1 MSQTP
6 YSRYCTCMHKT
17 LLSCLLPV
25 SLLLIISCGSGSD
38 NGGGGGLVDPG
49 GSNAATDEGIEQV
62 NDLLDDLAANPGN
75 TSANLADAHSS
86 FQEAVRLN
94 PSNGTAR
101 MFLATTTMS
110 SFFEEGQSSITQS
123 TLGGLLD
130 DFGFG
135 LMNRSL
141 SDLASGFSPTT
152 PAENFDSSTPN
163 LGRVQDWLA
172 NEVFLQL
179 FDTIAGHL
187 EAVPESFRD
196 TITLDGV
203 DVEIDCADARMI
215 AAQFRLAQV
224 AALTFM
230 AFDFDMNL
238 TAVNDDWLV
247 RDNLGEQ
254 TRTYVPY
261 RLYSG
266 GSPES
271 QATDGFVLSY
281 NEQTW
286 ETEYLHVDGLNPR
299 PSLIGTPSTGASN
312 FLKTTTAIDRMSLAR
327 IRLQWALENIL
338 VAGPLLR
345 DETANQ
351 RENGVIA
358 IDEDAS
364 GINAFMTWITPMPA
378 ALNSSVAV
386 SIPSVPDPNSS
397 HIYPAIELHRQM
409 LTSQTYSG
417 RPFLPNNSFA
427 TDGWGIEKATAA
439 SFEFSNLKAVWTE
452 VTGQDLLEA
461 YSGLAIAF
469 ESAMN
474 SASQVHKGWQSEGS
488 YYGEKEVG
496 NWQYS
501 EGVFPQKNIFE
512 FAW

>member
-1 MSQTP
+1 
-6 YSRYCTCMHKT
+6 MHKT

-238 TAVNDDWLV
+238 
-247 RDNLGEQ
+247 
-254 TRTYVPY
+254 
-261 RLYSG
+261 
-266 GSPES
+266 
-271 QATDGFVLSY
+271 
-281 NEQTW
+281 
-286 ETEYLHVDGLNPR
+286 
-299 PSLIGTPSTGASN
+299 
-312 FLKTTTAIDRMSLAR
+312 
-327 IRLQWALENIL
+327 
-338 VAGPLLR
+338 
-345 DETANQ
+345 
-351 RENGVIA
+351 
-358 IDEDAS
+358 
-364 GINAFMTWITPMPA
+364 
-378 ALNSSVAV
+378 
-386 SIPSVPDPNSS
+386 
-397 HIYPAIELHRQM
+397 
-409 LTSQTYSG
+409 
-417 RPFLPNNSFA
+417 
-427 TDGWGIEKATAA
+427 
-439 SFEFSNLKAVWTE
+439 
-452 VTGQDLLEA
+452 
-461 YSGLAIAF
+461 
-469 ESAMN
+469 
-474 SASQVHKGWQSEGS
+474 
-488 YYGEKEVG
+488 
-496 NWQYS
+496 
-501 EGVFPQKNIFE
+501 
-512 FAW
+512 

>member
-1 MSQTP
+1 
-6 YSRYCTCMHKT
+6 MHKT

-25 SLLLIISCGSGSD
+25 SLLLIISCGSDDGGAPSPPSIDSAGSD
-38 NGGGGGLVDPG
+38 
-49 GSNAATDEGIEQV
+49 AAADKGIGQV

-75 TSANLADAHSS
+75 TSANLAAAHSS
-86 FQEAVRLN
+86 FQEAVTLN
-94 PSNGTAR
+94 PGNGTAR
-101 MFLATTTMS
+101 MFLATTTLS
-110 SFFEEGQSSITQS
+110 SFFEEGQSSITPS
-123 TLGGLLD
+123 TLGDLLN

-135 LMNRSL
+135 PLNRSL
-141 SDLASGFSPTT
+141 SDLASGLSPST
-152 PAENFDSSTPN
+152 PVGNFDASTPN

-172 NEVFLQL
+172 DDVFLEL
-179 FDTIAGHL
+179 FDTIADHL
-187 EAVPESFRD
+187 EAVPQSFRD

-271 QATDGFVLSY
+271 QATDGFVVSF
-281 NEQTW
+281 NDQTGYY
-286 ETEYLHVDGLNPR
+286 EYLHVDGFNPR

-312 FLKTTTAIDRMSLAR
+312 FLETTTAIDRMNLAR

-386 SIPSVPDPNSS
+386 LIPSVPDPNSS
-397 HIYPAIELHRQM
+397 HIYPAIELRREM

-417 RPFLPNNSFA
+417 RQ
-427 TDGWGIEKATAA
+427 A
-439 SFEFSNLKAVWTE
+439 SS
-452 VTGQDLLEA
+452 
-461 YSGLAIAF
+461 
-469 ESAMN
+469 
-474 SASQVHKGWQSEGS
+474 
-488 YYGEKEVG
+488 
-496 NWQYS
+496 
-501 EGVFPQKNIFE
+501 
-512 FAW
+512 